1 LILRESENKPAT
13 NWSANPTNNRM
24 NLKAHKIAG
33 REEKGEKAKNKKR
46 LAHQQKKR
54 SKNPTPDG

>member
-13 NWSANPTNNRM
+13 NWSANPTNNRT

-33 REEKGEKAKNKKR
+33 REEKGEKSQ
-46 LAHQQKKR
+46 QQKTACSPAKEEIEE
-54 SKNPTPDG
+54 SSS

>member
-33 REEKGEKAKNKKR
+33 REEKGGKSQKQKTACSPAKEEIEESN
-46 LAHQQKKR
+46 
-54 SKNPTPDG
+54 S